1 MSLRTRLLGILLQS
15 AAPPEP
21 DDLVAVAY
29 PEGEAVGALWA
40 GMLRDRGIHCM
51 LRDVSPLY
59 RGYMN
64 WAAALELRVRYRDL
78 VRAREILGVGED
90 GVQQPRGKAGP
101 PPPG

>member
-1 MSLRTRLLGILLQS
+1 MSLRARLLGVLRPS
-15 AAPPEP
+15 AAHPKP

-59 RGYMN
+59 RGYLN
-64 WAAALELRVRYRDL
+64 WAPALELRVRYADL

-90 GVQQPRGKAGP
+90 GVVEPRGKARRA
-101 PPPG
+101 PG

>member
-1 MSLRTRLLGILLQS
+1 MSLRAWLLGILLQS

-21 DDLVAVAY
+21 DDLVVAAY

-40 GMLRDRGIHCM
+40 GMLHDRGIHCM

-90 GVQQPRGKAGP
+90 GVPEPRRKAP
-101 PPPG
+101 RAPG